1 MNMMVQRPVVL
12 LLVLMI
18 VFFGC
23 GEDEPEK
30 VKPKG
35 VVDEKEVIDEG
46 SKERIIWEKDGA
58 EMVLI
63 PAGSFEMGDH
73 FNEGLARERPVHM
86 VKLDA
91 FYMDKDEVTVRQ
103 FRKFVRETGY
113 EYDRWNDVA
122 EASPT
127 SKHPMIFVNWHEAT
141 AYCEWAGKRLPTE
154 AEWEYAARGGLT
166 GKRYSW
172 GDNEDQARRYAN
184 YDGTGGKDKWTRCA
198 PVDSFKPN
206 RYGLHDMAGN
216 VYEWCSDW
224 YDEDYYSNL
233 ELHNPQGPSSGVDR
247 VLRGGSWPNVSNLLR
262 AACRFNFNPTGTNFN
277 CGFRCVS
284 GFPAVQQ

>member
-1 MNMMVQRPVVL
+1 M
-12 LLVLMI
+12 
-18 VFFGC
+18 
-23 GEDEPEK
+23 
-30 VKPKG
+30 
-35 VVDEKEVIDEG
+35 
-46 SKERIIWEKDGA
+46 
-58 EMVLI
+58 
-63 PAGSFEMGDH
+63 
-73 FNEGLARERPVHM
+73 
-86 VKLDA
+86 
-91 FYMDKDEVTVRQ
+91 
-103 FRKFVRETGY
+103 
-113 EYDRWNDVA
+113 
-122 EASPT
+122 
-127 SKHPMIFVNWHEAT
+127 KH
-141 AYCEWAGKRLPTE
+141 
-154 AEWEYAARGGLT
+154 EWEYVARGGLT

-198 PVDSFKPN
+198 PVDSFKSN

-216 VYEWCSDW
+216 VYEWCADW

-262 AACRFNFNPTGTNFN
+262 AACRFNFNPTGANFN